1 MMRNCSPSA
10 TSLCDSGRDDNF
22 GLASMLI
29 QSNVGGC
36 DTTNGTHA
44 ACLRGVT
51 KLFGVGTTEV
61 HALNEVDFNVH
72 TGELLLLVGPS
83 GCGKTTLLSVLAG
96 ILDATSG
103 EVDVFGTRIDQLSQQ
118 EKTEF
123 RRDNIGFIF
132 QQYNLLPT
140 LTAAENAAIPLLIH
154 RVEFERAIAK
164 AKEYLERVG
173 MAERAD
179 FLPAQLSGGQ
189 QQRVAIARALITEP
203 RLIVCDEPTA
213 ALDGETGKMVL
224 EMFRST
230 ALTDNRA
237 IVVVTHDNRIFPYGD
252 RIAEMLDGRILSIH
266 ENEFAA
272 GHGKES
278 VQ

>member
-1 MMRNCSPSA
+1 MAN
-10 TSLCDSGRDDNF
+10 GN
-22 GLASMLI
+22 
-29 QSNVGGC
+29 GC
-36 DTTNGTHA
+36 DTANGTHA
-44 ACLRGVT
+44 ACLRQV
-51 KLFGVGTTEV
+51 KKAFGTGATEV
-61 HALNEVDFNVH
+61 RALKDVDFNVH

-96 ILDATSG
+96 ILDVSDG
-103 EVDVFGTRIDQLSQQ
+103 EVNVFGTRIDQLDQA
-118 EKTEF
+118 EKTAF

-140 LTAAENAAIPLLIH
+140 LTAAENVAVPLLIH
-154 RVEFERAIAK
+154 GVDFDEAVAK
-164 AKEYLERVG
+164 AVTYLQKVG
-173 MAERAD
+173 LADRAS

-213 ALDGETGKMVL
+213 ALDGDTGKMIL

-230 ALTDNRA
+230 ALTDDRA
-237 IVVVTHDNRIFPYGD
+237 IVVVTHDSRIFPYGD

-266 ENEFAA
+266 ENEI
-272 GHGKES
+272 GPRQEKEI
-278 VQ
+278 V

>member
-1 MMRNCSPSA
+1 MS
-10 TSLCDSGRDDNF
+10 
-22 GLASMLI
+22 I
-29 QSNVGGC
+29 ESNVGVC
-36 DTTNGTHA
+36 DTGNGTHA

-103 EVDVFGTRIDQLSQQ
+103 EVDVFGTRIDQLSQH

-140 LTAAENAAIPLLIH
+140 LTAAENVAIPLLIH
-154 RVEFERAIAK
+154 RVDFDEAVAK
-164 AKEYLERVG
+164 ARTYLEKVG
-173 MAERAD
+173 MADRAD
-179 FLPAQLSGGQ
+179 FLPSQLSGGQ

-230 ALTDNRA
+230 ALTNNRA

-252 RIAEMLDGRILSIH
+252 RIAEMLDGKILSIH
-266 ENEFAA
+266 ENQYAP

-278 VQ
+278 IQ